1 MKGFGVEAGVED
13 VNPVVFALG
22 EVEVAS
28 PDGSEEFKGFAFHAV
43 EGTLAA
49 GLHALESDLGVEV
62 EQEGAMRAD
71 RSGGELIDAG
81 DLSGLEGAGDALI
94 NGGGIEVA
102 VAEDDFTRL
111 EGGLDYFAGKLGA
124 AGGKE
129 EEFRLRAH
137 RLPGLVVLDE
147 IAQGF
152 AEGGAAGFAGQQDLM
167 AAGLQVVRKGLDLG

>member
-1 MKGFGVEAGVED
+1 M
-13 VNPVVFALG
+13 NPVGFALG
-22 EVEVAS
+22 EVEVALS
-28 PDGSEEFKGFAFHAV
+28 DGSEEFKGFAFHAV
-43 EGTLAA
+43 KGTLAA
-49 GLHALESDLGVEV
+49 GLHALESDFGVEV

-81 DLSGLEGAGDALI
+81 DFSGLEGTGDALI

-102 VAEDDFTRL
+102 VAKNDFTRL
-111 EGGLDYFAGKLGA
+111 ESGLDYFAGKLGA

-137 RLPGLVVLDE
+137 CLPGLVVLDE

>member
-13 VNPVVFALG
+13 VNPVGFALG
-22 EVEVAS
+22 EVEVAL
-28 PDGSEEFKGFAFHAV
+28 PDGSKEFKGFAFHAV

-49 GLHALESDLGVEV
+49 GLHALESDCRIKV

-71 RSGGELIDAG
+71 HSGGELIDAG
-81 DLSGLEGAGDALI
+81 DFRGLEGTGNALI

-102 VAEDDFTRL
+102 VTKDDFTGL
-111 EGGLDYFAGKLGA
+111 EGGLDYFAGQLGA

-147 IAQGF
+147 VTQGF
-152 AEGGAAGFAGQQDLM
+152 AEGSAAGFTGQQDLM